1 MNVLSAED
9 TAVHAIMRRNMLQQE
24 VYRPGPYGSTLKF
37 MEMAMHTC
45 ALEVRSYELDA
56 FGHVNHAVYLNYFEY
71 ARFRFLEAAGF
82 PPAEIMERD
91 QGIHV
96 VRVEVDYRRE
106 LRLGD
111 PLEIRTRV
119 DTFRNTSMT
128 LLQEARAPE
137 GPVFAEAK
145 VVIVWVGA
153 DGRPTRI
160 PDDIRS
166 GLAALDR

>member
-1 MNVLSAED
+1 
-9 TAVHAIMRRNMLQQE
+9 
-24 VYRPGPYGSTLKF
+24 
-37 MEMAMHTC
+37 
-45 ALEVRSYELDA
+45 
-56 FGHVNHAVYLNYFEY
+56 
-71 ARFRFLEAAGF
+71 
-82 PPAEIMERD
+82 MERD

-166 GLAALDR
+166 GLSALDR